1 MDPETFKWGEGGV
14 SLKLTLEILSKI
26 NLRALKF
33 EKKDEKIEKKIL
45 TLFERTRIGR
55 VVERSWK
62 KSLEKVKNHK
72 KAIYAKT
79 FLPLF
84 ERTGPEIGQ
93 DVETSWKK
101 SLKMVKIHKKAIYA
115 KTFSFTKKSL
125 MG

>member
-1 MDPETFKWGEGGV
+1 MTDFEVLGTVAIGEAR
-14 SLKLTLEILSKI
+14 SFILAISGSCSK
-26 NLRALKF
+26 NSK
-33 EKKDEKIEKKIL
+33 KKDEKIEKKIL